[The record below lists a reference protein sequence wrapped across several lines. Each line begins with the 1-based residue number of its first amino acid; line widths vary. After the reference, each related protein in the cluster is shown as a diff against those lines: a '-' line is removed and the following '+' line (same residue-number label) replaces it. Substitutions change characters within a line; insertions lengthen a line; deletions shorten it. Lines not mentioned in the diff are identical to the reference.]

1 MTAALAPVPD
11 SFAPSVAPP
20 RRGPAGWW
28 HDTRILTR
36 RNVLHIRREPF
47 QLSDVTIQPVMFCLL
62 FVYVF
67 GAATVIPGG
76 TYADF
81 VVAGI
86 LILNLTTGSVGWS
99 APIRSADNAIINSAY
114 WTHRDSLAG
123 SGCQPWLGR
132 GTATTNREPHR
143 ASQPAQQRG
152 RRAHGPAD

>member
-1 MTAALAPVPD
+1 MTAALAPAPD
-11 SFAPSVAPP
+11 PFAPSVSPP
-20 RRGPAGWW
+20 RRGRGGWGR
-28 HDTRILTR
+28 DTRILTR

-86 LILNLTTGSVGWS
+86 LILNLSSVSVGS
-99 APIRSADNAIINSAY
+99 AVGIAQDLQTLAVELR
-114 WTHRDSLAG
+114 LAG
-123 SGCQPWLGR
+123 AADHR
-132 GTATTNREPHR
+132 GTLAKAEARLLHEISR
-143 ASQPAQQRG
+143 
-152 RRAHGPAD
+152 